1 VSAIPGVA
9 EAAATTW
16 IPLTGDHDASTLGVE
31 DRPPPPNTVPPVHPL
46 IYATSNFLA
55 TMGIPILSGR
65 ALGPQDPAHP
75 LLEAVVSR
83 AFARRYWGDSS
94 ALGRRV
100 RPALVT
106 FAGPWYTVVGVAG
119 DVHFRGL
126 EQPADEAVYFPAM
139 LVRKD
144 SLIVPPGLSLV
155 VRSRNGSSPTAI
167 TPEVRQAVRSI
178 DPGLPIYGE
187 QSMASVVHA
196 ASARTRFLVVVLALA
211 SAMALVLGAV
221 GLYGVMAYGV
231 SLRQREIGVRMAL
244 GARPSDVGRMI
255 SRQGLMLTGI
265 GVVIGLAG
273 AIAITRFLRGLLYDV
288 SPTDP
293 LTLVATC
300 LVLFVVALVASWLP
314 ARRAAAVDPADALRE

>member
-1 VSAIPGVA
+1 
-9 EAAATTW
+9 
-16 IPLTGDHDASTLGVE
+16 
-31 DRPPPPNTVPPVHPL
+31 
-46 IYATSNFLA
+46 
-55 TMGIPILSGR
+55 
-65 ALGPQDPAHP
+65 
-75 LLEAVVSR
+75 
-83 AFARRYWGDSS
+83 
-94 ALGRRV
+94 
-100 RPALVT
+100 
-106 FAGPWYTVVGVAG
+106 
-119 DVHFRGL
+119 
-126 EQPADEAVYFPAM
+126 M

-255 SRQGLMLTGI
+255 SRKGLMLTGI